1 MMGYWSLWGVRASE
15 FTWRFRGS
23 YKGSFTGPFKGIY
36 RDSISIGF
44 RVYRV

>member
-1 MMGYWSLWGVRASE
+1 MRASE